1 MQINNT
7 GKEPGYDKC
16 KIICASTHVQFW
28 IPESVWQY
36 CLVLLLTQ
44 VKNIY
49 WSMGA
54 DSTSES
60 RIPGEGYS
68 ISGICRSANFK
79 VLAVVWGMIRRNNLT
94 NKPQSIHASRYCASC
109 VWKIIFYLT
118 RNSPIKQSALLCK
131 LNIVHITLKYMAV
144 DWYSI
149 VSWLQWN

>member
-1 MQINNT
+1 MTNA
-7 GKEPGYDKC
+7 K
-16 KIICASTHVQFW
+16 SSVQVHMYSS
-28 IPESVWQY
+28 EYLNLWQY

-60 RIPGEGYS
+60 TIPGEGYS

-79 VLAVVWGMIRRNNLT
+79 VLAVVLVRLFLLFKPH
-94 NKPQSIHASRYCASC
+94 KPQSIHASRYCASC

-118 RNSPIKQSALLCK
+118 RNSPIKPSALLCK
-131 LNIVHITLKYMAV
+131 PNIVHITLKYMVV